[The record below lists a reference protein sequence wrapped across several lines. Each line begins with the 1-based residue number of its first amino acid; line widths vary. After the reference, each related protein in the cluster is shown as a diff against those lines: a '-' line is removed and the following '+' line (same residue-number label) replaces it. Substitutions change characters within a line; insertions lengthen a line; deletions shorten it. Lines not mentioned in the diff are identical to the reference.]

1 MPSPKSGTAPSPVT
15 PADPTVAEDAD
26 VAEPGEVA
34 QIKAEQLEKG
44 EGKLDQAIEAYKR
57 GAALKQHCEN
67 KLREAKQQIDKI
79 TLGPGGETKTEPFE
93 VD

>member
-1 MPSPKSGTAPSPVT
+1 MAEGKL
-15 PADPTVAEDAD
+15 PADIQAMNFEDALQELQRI
-26 VAEPGEVA
+26 VG
-34 QIKAEQLEKG
+34 QLEKG

-67 KLREAKQQIDKI
+67 RLREAKQQIDKI
-79 TLGPGGETKTEPFE
+79 TLGPGGEAKTEPFE

>member
-1 MPSPKSGTAPSPVT
+1 MAEGKIPPDIGKMSF
-15 PADPTVAEDAD
+15 EDALQ
-26 VAEPGEVA
+26 ELQ
-34 QIKAEQLEKG
+34 QIVGQLEKG

-79 TLGPGGETKTEPFE
+79 TLGPGGEPKTEPFE

>member
-1 MPSPKSGTAPSPVT
+1 MAEGKIPPDIGKMNF
-15 PADPTVAEDAD
+15 EDALQ
-26 VAEPGEVA
+26 ELQ
-34 QIKAEQLEKG
+34 QIVGQLEKG
-44 EGKLDQAIEAYKR
+44 EGKLDQVIEAYKR

>member
-1 MPSPKSGTAPSPVT
+1 MAEGKIPPDIGKMSF
-15 PADPTVAEDAD
+15 EDALQ
-26 VAEPGEVA
+26 ELQ
-34 QIKAEQLEKG
+34 QIVGQLEKG

-67 KLREAKQQIDKI
+67 KLREAKEQIDKI
-79 TLGPGGETKTEPFE
+79 TLGPGDEPKAEPFE

>member
-1 MPSPKSGTAPSPVT
+1 MAEGKLPPDIRAMNF
-15 PADPTVAEDAD
+15 EDALQ
-26 VAEPGEVA
+26 ELQ
-34 QIKAEQLEKG
+34 QIVGQLEKG

>member
-1 MPSPKSGTAPSPVT
+1 MAEGKL
-15 PADPTVAEDAD
+15 PADIRAMNFEDALQ
-26 VAEPGEVA
+26 ELQ
-34 QIKAEQLEKG
+34 QIVGQLEKG

-79 TLGPGGETKTEPFE
+79 TLGPGGEAKTEPFE

>member
-1 MPSPKSGTAPSPVT
+1 MAEGTL
-15 PADPTVAEDAD
+15 PADIRVMNFEDALQ
-26 VAEPGEVA
+26 ELQ
-34 QIKAEQLEKG
+34 QIVGQLEKG

>member
-1 MPSPKSGTAPSPVT
+1 M
-15 PADPTVAEDAD
+15 AEGKIPPDIGKMSFED
-26 VAEPGEVA
+26 SLQELQ
-34 QIKAEQLEKG
+34 QIVGQLEKG

>member
-1 MPSPKSGTAPSPVT
+1 MAEGTLPPDIRAMNF
-15 PADPTVAEDAD
+15 EDALQ
-26 VAEPGEVA
+26 ELQ
-34 QIKAEQLEKG
+34 QIVGQLEKG

-79 TLGPGGETKTEPFE
+79 SLGPGGETKTEPFE

>member
-1 MPSPKSGTAPSPVT
+1 MAEGKL
-15 PADPTVAEDAD
+15 PADIQAMNFEDALQ
-26 VAEPGEVA
+26 ELQ
-34 QIKAEQLEKG
+34 QIVGQLEKG

-79 TLGPGGETKTEPFE
+79 TLGPGGEAKTEPFE

>member
-1 MPSPKSGTAPSPVT
+1 MAEGKIPPDIGKMSF
-15 PADPTVAEDAD
+15 EDALQ
-26 VAEPGEVA
+26 ELQ
-34 QIKAEQLEKG
+34 QIVGQLEKG